1 MFILSVEINISR
13 AVTHIDVNVAT
24 SSVTVNTEVK
34 SVSFGSGRMLPF
46 YYNIITSAESVCS
59 TIVDNPQD
67 SDPK

>member
-13 AVTHIDVNVAT
+13 AVTDIDVNVAT
-24 SSVTVNTEVK
+24 SSMTVNTKVK

-46 YYNIITSAESVCS
+46 YNIITSVESVCI
-59 TIVDNPQD
+59 TIVDNPED